1 MKKKD
6 RISIRTKPEE
16 WGSITNFANELSM
29 NKGEYLKF
37 THQITSQ
44 ILALALKNQM
54 PACGIPEFLK
64 WVVDNQDFED
74 QLSILADK
82 WTAKQ
87 GADLNGADLRGAEI
101 ITEEGEPKKKK
112 LINY

>member
-16 WGSITNFANELSM
+16 WNSITNFANELSM

-44 ILALALKNQM
+44 ILALALENQM
-54 PACGIPEFLK
+54 PARNIPECLK

-87 GADLNGADLRGAEI
+87 GAYLSDAEI